1 MLVLAPALGPSP
13 ITARAFAQGAAP
25 AAPRHE
31 PFVTKRDVAVAGAF
45 FAASALLSLGDVE
58 ADVRRR
64 AVAGEP
70 PDAVRREPAD
80 REVRLLEVVEL
91 AHAVAEERALL
102 HAAVLEGA
110 VDLLVGEAEQRRR
123 GDEGAHDRDVALRDE
138 GLVVLRGRGRG
149 ALRERARPTTNGGTD
164 QYDFQFFKG
173 FNEFD
178 YRAYPSIH
186 SSSGF
191 AAATVV
197 AHEVAERWP
206 RQKGWVGPV
215 AYGLALTPGLSRM
228 YLGQHWAS
236 DILMGAAIGV
246 IAGQRIVTY
255 NHRNPNNGVNRFFLG
270 KSPPAQEPTVRVG
283 FQRTF

>member
-13 ITARAFAQGAAP
+13 VTARALAQGAAP
-25 AAPRHE
+25 VAPHHE
-31 PFVTKRDVAVAGAF
+31 PFVTKRDFAVAGAF
-45 FAASALLSLGDVE
+45 FAASALLSL
-58 ADVRRR
+58 ADKEIYRAFQDSGVQESEFLRHRVREFNYLQETYLTIGGLATYGIGRLTGNR
-64 AVAGEP
+64 TT
-70 PDAVRREPAD
+70 AD
-80 REVRLLEVVEL
+80 IGF
-91 AHAVAEERALL
+91 HVAE
-102 HAAVLEGA
+102 AVFTASAFSQLI
-110 VDLLVGEAEQRRR
+110 R
-123 GDEGAHDRDVALRDE
+123 GPLG
-138 GLVVLRGRGRG
+138 
-149 ALRERARPTTNGGTD
+149 RARPTTNGGTD